1 MEVDHDDLG
10 RSRSDTCLSLHFA
23 RKLQGAVIALEA
35 TMNTIILLAFLF
47 VIAGVFIYLGT
58 IYNGLVAIKNDIDKA
73 WANIDVL
80 LKQRHDELSKLLD
93 VTKGYA
99 NFERDTL
106 TKITQAR
113 SQYQQATTID
123 QKAQAD
129 QSMTSALRGF
139 FAVAENY
146 PDLKANANFQQLEQR
161 ITALENQ
168 IADRREFYNDSV
180 NTYNIRIQQVPDTFV
195 AAFMRLTPRMMLK
208 IDDADKTDVAMSFGA
223 GQ

>member
-1 MEVDHDDLG
+1 
-10 RSRSDTCLSLHFA
+10 
-23 RKLQGAVIALEA
+23 
-35 TMNTIILLAFLF
+35 MNTIILVGFLF
-47 VIAGVFIYLGT
+47 VIAGVMIYLTT

-73 WANIDVL
+73 WANIDVM

-99 NFERDTL
+99 NFEGDTMM
-106 TKITQAR
+106 KVTQAR
-113 SQYQQATTID
+113 SQYQQAVTFD

-146 PDLKANANFQQLEQR
+146 PDLKANANFMQLERR
-161 ITALENQ
+161 ITELENQ

-180 NTYNIRIQQVPDTFV
+180 NTFNIRIQQVPDTFV
-195 AAFMRLTPRMMLK
+195 AAFMQLRPREMFK
-208 IDDADKTDVAMSFGA
+208 VEEADKSDVKMAFGA
-223 GQ
+223 GGS

>member
-1 MEVDHDDLG
+1 
-10 RSRSDTCLSLHFA
+10 
-23 RKLQGAVIALEA
+23 
-35 TMNTIILLAFLF
+35 MNTIITLAFLF
-47 VIAGVFIYLGT
+47 VIVGFFVYLIT
-58 IYNGLVAIKNDIDKA
+58 LYNGLVALKNDIDKS

-93 VTKGYA
+93 VTKGYME
-99 NFERDTL
+99 FERDTL

-113 SQYQQATTID
+113 SQFSQAVTFD

-146 PDLKANANFQQLEQR
+146 PDLKANSNFQLLEKR
-161 ITALENQ
+161 ITDLENQ

-180 NTYNIRIQQVPDTFV
+180 NTFNIRIQQVPDTFV
-195 AAFMRLTPRMMLK
+195 AAFMQLTPRTLLK
-208 IDDADKTDVAMSFGA
+208 VDEADKTDVQMSFASGK
-223 GQ
+223 

>member
-1 MEVDHDDLG
+1 
-10 RSRSDTCLSLHFA
+10 
-23 RKLQGAVIALEA
+23 
-35 TMNTIILLAFLF
+35 MNTIILLAFLF
-47 VIAGVFIYLGT
+47 VIVGFVVYLVT

-80 LKQRHDELSKLLD
+80 LKQRHDELTKLLD

-99 NFERDTL
+99 DFERDTL

-113 SQYQQATTID
+113 SQYQQAVTVD
-123 QKAQAD
+123 QKVQAD
-129 QSMTSALRGF
+129 QSMTQALRGF

-146 PDLKANANFQQLEQR
+146 PDLKANNNFQQLQQR

-180 NTYNIRIQQVPDTFV
+180 NTFNIRIQQVPDTFV
-195 AAFMRLTPRMMLK
+195 ASFMHLTPRTMLK
-208 IDDADKTDVAMSFGA
+208 VDEADKADVAMSFAQGK
-223 GQ
+223 